1 MVEKFNFSVSSIA
14 LLFLINANINVVL
27 TPRIGKLIG
36 IIGDRKA
43 LIFEY
48 YGLVIIFFAYAF
60 VENSRIA
67 AGLYVADHFLFALA
81 IAIKTYFQ
89 KSADPADI
97 AATASVSF
105 TINHIAAVVLPVFM
119 GMLWLITPSAVF
131 LIGSG
136 IAVLSLLLSMKI
148 PSNPAPGNEV
158 VIQNKRLLQHHFPN
172 KH

>member
-14 LLFLINANINVVL
+14 LLFLINASINVVL

-89 KSADPADI
+89 KI
-97 AATASVSF
+97 ESF
-105 TINHIAAVVLPVFM
+105 SKNIFRKCISIEKNQ
-119 GMLWLITPSAVF
+119 
-131 LIGSG
+131 
-136 IAVLSLLLSMKI
+136 K
-148 PSNPAPGNEV
+148 
-158 VIQNKRLLQHHFPN
+158 
-172 KH
+172 